1 MSEDEAKKTVKAFA
15 VAAEDVDSCSVDPE
29 IPIKVLFPLPLSKAY
44 DYFPPRGEIL
54 APGAWVRAPF
64 GPREVLGVVWPG
76 DTLENSIDPAKVKRV
91 AEVMAAPPLSSKVL
105 EFIDWVSRYT
115 MSPLGAVLRLVM
127 RSGDA
132 LEARKPIIA
141 YRRSGVKP
149 SRMTLAREKVLSV
162 IEEAPLTIREL
173 AKRSG
178 ASDGVVRGLVKAG
191 SLTPFETDSDAPFE
205 KPNLDLVGKELSTE
219 QINAVQAATEL
230 VKTENPAPLLLDGV
244 TGSGKTEVYLEAAA
258 AVLTADPHAQVLI
271 MLPEI
276 ALTLPFLK
284 RVEERFGAPP
294 AGWHSDIKPA
304 ERRRVWRRVLD
315 GNARIVVGARSAL
328 FLPFENLKLIIVDEE
343 HESVYKQEDGVIYH
357 GRDMAVARAR
367 LDGFPVILASATPSL
382 ETVVNVD
389 QGRYGLQ
396 RLTSRYGGARMPDV
410 GLIDLR
416 NNPAEPDRWLSPL
429 LIEAINSN
437 LRKKEQS
444 LLFLNRRG
452 YAPLT
457 ICRKCGHRMKAPN
470 SDTWLVEHRFEKK
483 LVCHHTGFSMSKP
496 DACPKCNAVGALS
509 ACGPGVERV
518 AEEAL
523 ALWPEA
529 RHAVLSS
536 DTVFS
541 AKGVRSVLEQMH
553 DGEIDILV
561 ATQVVAKGHHFPNLT
576 LVGVVDA
583 DMGLAGGDL
592 RAAERTYQLLS
603 QVAGRAGRADKPGR
617 ALLQT
622 YQSQAPVLTALAG
635 GDRDD
640 FLAAEAEGR
649 MGLGFPPYGR
659 LAAIIL
665 RSDNEKALKIAAD
678 AHRSAIPNGDG
689 VEVWGPAPAPLYRLR
704 GQMRVRFLIKAR
716 RDVHIQRYLETWLAD
731 VKLRGPVRRSVD
743 IDPYSFL

>member
-1 MSEDEAKKTVKAFA
+1 M
-15 VAAEDVDSCSVDPE
+15 
-29 IPIKVLFPLPLSKAY
+29 
-44 DYFPPRGEIL
+44 IL
-54 APGAWVRAPF
+54 RRFCWMAL
-64 GPREVLGVVWPG
+64 LGQ
-76 DTLENSIDPAKVKRV
+76 VKRKFILK
-91 AEVMAAPPLSSKVL
+91 PPQLA
-105 EFIDWVSRYT
+105 
-115 MSPLGAVLRLVM
+115 LGKDP
-127 RSGDA
+127 DA
-132 LEARKPIIA
+132 
-141 YRRSGVKP
+141 
-149 SRMTLAREKVLSV
+149 
-162 IEEAPLTIREL
+162 
-173 AKRSG
+173 
-178 ASDGVVRGLVKAG
+178 
-191 SLTPFETDSDAPFE
+191 
-205 KPNLDLVGKELSTE
+205 
-219 QINAVQAATEL
+219 QI
-230 VKTENPAPLLLDGV
+230 
-244 TGSGKTEVYLEAAA
+244 
-258 AVLTADPHAQVLI
+258 LI

-284 RVEERFGAPP
+284 RVEDRFGAAP

-304 ERRRVWRRVLD
+304 QRRRVWRRVLD
-315 GNARIVVGARSAL
+315 GNAQIVVGARSAL
-328 FLPFENLKLIIVDEE
+328 FLPFKNLKLIIVDEE
-343 HESVYKQEDGVIYH
+343 HESAYKQEDGVIYH
-357 GRDMAVARAR
+357 GRDMAVARGR
-367 LDGFPVILASATPSL
+367 LGGFPVILASATPSL

-396 RLTSRYGGARMPDV
+396 RLVSRFGGARMPDV
-410 GLIDLR
+410 SLVDLR
-416 NNPAEPDRWLSPL
+416 NHPPEKDRWLSPP
-429 LIEAINSN
+429 LIEAVNDS
-437 LRKKEQS
+437 LRKNEQA

-483 LVCHHTGFSMSKP
+483 LVCHHTGFSMPKP
-496 DACPKCNAVGALS
+496 DACPVCNAVGALS

-518 AEEAL
+518 AEEAA
-523 ALWPEA
+523 ALWPDA
-529 RHAVLSS
+529 RRAVLSS

-541 AKGVRSVLEQMH
+541 SKDLRSVLEQMR

-603 QVAGRAGRADKPGR
+603 QVSGRAGRAEKPGR

-622 YQSQAPVLTALAG
+622 YQPDAPVLKALAG
-635 GDRDD
+635 GERDD

-665 RSDNEKALKIAAD
+665 RSDNEQALKTAAE
-678 AHRSAIPNGDG
+678 AHRAAIPNGEG

-704 GQMRVRFLIKAR
+704 GQMRVRFLVKAR
-716 RDVHIQRYLETWLAD
+716 RDVHIQRFIETWLKD
-731 VKLRGPVRRSVD
+731 MKLRGSVRRSVD